1 MNNATLIAERDSL
14 RAAFIRYIA
23 LDQFIGCGCN
33 PDDFDAHFE
42 NMQDALRGGAMEET
56 IRTLSSSIEDVVFD
70 VLNECETFRP
80 KPSNRNGPRP
90 PGARTSPQKRSQL

>member
-1 MNNATLIAERDSL
+1 MNNATLETMTAERDSL

-42 NMQDALRGGAMEET
+42 NMQGTLRGGAMGEVVSN
-56 IRTLSSSIEDVVFD
+56 LSSTIEDVVFN
-70 VLNECETFRP
+70 VLNECKTSGP
-80 KPSNRNGPRP
+80 KPSN
-90 PGARTSPQKRSQL
+90 